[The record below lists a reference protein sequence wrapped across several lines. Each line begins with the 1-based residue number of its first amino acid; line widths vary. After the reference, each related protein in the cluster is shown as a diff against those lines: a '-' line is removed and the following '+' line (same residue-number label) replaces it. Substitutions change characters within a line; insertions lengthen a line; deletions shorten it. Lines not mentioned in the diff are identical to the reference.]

1 MYQRAVSLIFSLVLL
16 QLTSKC
22 WAQEPTPT
30 IDTLSITTA
39 TTTTTTLTS
48 DSSYDGNVTETTSSS
63 EIITE
68 IATTSDSEI
77 ITETTATSTIET
89 SDDSPSSITLG
100 FPTSIPGPPELSSPD
115 PAPSPT
121 SAPEEPSRDFFIK
134 ISAPILRDC
143 EAITIKWGG
152 TNIVPLFRVSYSKGT
167 GQLGDAS
174 ILGEEIP
181 LALSGTNELAWLV
194 PPSSRGRYT
203 SVLYQTKDLTFTLK
217 FNSFTGKCHS
227 YHGDG

>member
-30 IDTLSITTA
+30 IDTLDITTATTA
-39 TTTTTTLTS
+39 TTTTTTPTRS
-48 DSSYDGNVTETTSSS
+48 SSYDGNITEPTSSS

-77 ITETTATSTIET
+77 ITETITATSTIET

-115 PAPSPT
+115 PAPSST
-121 SAPEEPSRDFFIK
+121 SAPEEPSRDLFIK

-143 EAITIKWGG
+143 EVVTIKWGG
-152 TNIVPLFRVSYSKGT
+152 TNIVPLFQVSYSKGT
-167 GQLGDAS
+167 GELGDNS
-174 ILGEEIP
+174 ILGNEIP
-181 LALSGTNELAWLV
+181 LALSGTNELAWLI
-194 PPSSRGRYT
+194 PPSSRGRYS
-203 SVLYQTKDLTFTLK
+203 SVLYQMKFLTF
-217 FNSFTGKCHS
+217 
-227 YHGDG
+227 YIEI